1 MVGTIVEYDVLNR
14 AVDIIRQ
21 NEEEEAAAARQAP
34 AGSSKAASSWERS
47 EVESLLEP
55 LVLECVDQAAD
66 RGQVAV
72 NNKIVR

>member
-1 MVGTIVEYDVLNR
+1 MGKIVEYDVLNP

-21 NEEEEAAAARQAP
+21 NEEEAAAAARQAP
-34 AGSSKAASSWERS
+34 AGSSQATSAWERS

-55 LVLECVDQAAD
+55 LVLECADQAAD

-72 NNKIVR
+72 NNNIAR

>member
-1 MVGTIVEYDVLNR
+1 MVGKIVEYDVLNP

-21 NEEEEAAAARQAP
+21 NEEEAEAARQAP
-34 AGSSKAASSWERS
+34 AGSSWERS

-55 LVLECVDQAAD
+55 LVLLCVDQAAD

-72 NNKIVR
+72 NNNIVR